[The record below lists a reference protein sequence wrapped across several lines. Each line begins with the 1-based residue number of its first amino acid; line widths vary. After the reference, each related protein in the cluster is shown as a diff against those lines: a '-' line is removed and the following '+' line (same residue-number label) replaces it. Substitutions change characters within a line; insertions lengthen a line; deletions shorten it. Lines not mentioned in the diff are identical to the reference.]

1 MESERYAATAETI
14 SVIVP
19 IYKVE
24 AYLPA
29 CIDSILAQTHKD
41 FQLILVDDGSPD
53 RCGAICDEY
62 AAKDSRIVVI
72 HQENGGLSAAR
83 NAGIDWVFANSESR
97 WLNFAD
103 GDDRMSAVCL
113 QTLYEYALESGADI
127 VTTGGQI
134 FTNDAELE
142 SAPNHVVS
150 VRTMTGREAC
160 YELLGDNNFALNVA
174 WGKLFRRDL
183 FETARF
189 ERGKIYE
196 DEALMTRMLY
206 RTPKVTV
213 LRSWLYHYRQREG
226 SIIHSVFTIQRFDH
240 IALINDYIAFF
251 QSVNERELVRMSR
264 KRRRNYAA
272 KYTVIAWKAKMLD
285 QVPKDCRMSVCGA
298 ILVMLW
304 QTLSR
309 GGVRF
314 AVERLGN
321 LKSRHLGK

>member
-1 MESERYAATAETI
+1 MESKRYAATAETI

-19 IYKVE
+19 VYNVE

-72 HQENGGLSAAR
+72 HQENGGISAAR
-83 NAGIDWVFANSESR
+83 NAGIDWVFVNSESR
-97 WLNFAD
+97 WLNFTD
-103 GDDRMSAVCL
+103 SDDRMSAVCL

-134 FTNDAELE
+134 FTNDAELD
-142 SAPNHVVS
+142 SAPNHVAS
-150 VRTMTGREAC
+150 ARTVTGREAC
-160 YELLGDNNFALNVA
+160 YELLGDSNFYLNFV

-196 DEALMTRMLY
+196 DEALMTKMLY
-206 RTPKVTV
+206 RTPKVTI

-226 SIIHSVFTIQRFDH
+226 SYIRSVFTIQRFDH
-240 IALINDYIAFF
+240 IALIDDYIAFF
-251 QSVNERELVRMSR
+251 RSVNEPKLVRLSR
-264 KRRRNYAA
+264 KHRRSFTA

-285 QVPKDCRMSVCGA
+285 QVPKGCRMSVCGA
-298 ILVMLW
+298 ILVTLW
-304 QTLSR
+304 QTLAR
-309 GGVRF
+309 GGVKF
-314 AVERLGN
+314 AAKRLGN